1 MVRSSVPWPSIC
13 TVRRNIQ
20 LTKSAR
26 WSAFRG
32 QRFTSMSRRVA
43 THDVQSHACCAESA
57 TSARYPLS
65 ASALPTLRSIRP
77 DVRHVAAT
85 SCGDS
90 RSGAY
95 WSCDA
100 YASRKYVGRF
110 LGTGKSRSPVDRSS
124 LLPRRLGGRRILRA
138 LGLPL
143 LHLVRFVR
151 RGVEIDKPVEG
162 LGVPDSQGRPT
173 DTRFGASRILRD
185 ALLTPDL
192 GRPGFS
198 GTPTSPF
205 ENGRGSADRARR
217 TVNAKRAT
225 RIVTVAGRRYN
236 PLSLL
241 QGSPVRNSRFNAR

>member
-1 MVRSSVPWPSIC
+1 MLCGKCYVRQIPFKRKCSSDPSVDP
-13 TVRRNIQ
+13 TH
-20 LTKSAR
+20 AR
-26 WSAFRG
+26 
-32 QRFTSMSRRVA
+32 SMR
-43 THDVQSHACCAESA
+43 
-57 TSARYPLS
+57 
-65 ASALPTLRSIRP
+65 
-77 DVRHVAAT
+77 RHVL
-85 SCGDS
+85 
-90 RSGAY
+90 R
-95 WSCDA
+95 
-100 YASRKYVGRF
+100 RLPVGGLLVLRR
-110 LGTGKSRSPVDRSS
+110 LCVTKVCWAIPRNGKSRSPVDRSS
-124 LLPRRLGGRRILRA
+124 LLPRRLGGRRMLRA

-151 RGVEIDKPVEG
+151 CGVEIDKPVEG

-185 ALLTPDL
+185 ALLTPDF